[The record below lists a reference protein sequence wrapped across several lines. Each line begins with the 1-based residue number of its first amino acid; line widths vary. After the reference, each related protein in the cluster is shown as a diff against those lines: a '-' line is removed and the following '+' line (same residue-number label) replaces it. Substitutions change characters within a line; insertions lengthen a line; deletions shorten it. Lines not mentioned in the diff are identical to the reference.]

1 MKPLYWIFAAVLLLI
16 TFYLEFTYLAD
27 YESHWWNQIPGFYA
41 LFGFICCTLIIFVA
55 KFIAKKVVNRDI
67 HYYD

>member
-1 MKPLYWIFAAVLLLI
+1 MTPLYCIFAAVLLLI
-16 TFYLEFTYLAD
+16 TFYLEFAYLAE
-27 YESHWWNQIPGFYA
+27 YKSHWWNQIPGFYA
-41 LFGFICCTLIIFVA
+41 LFGFICCILIIFVA